1 MAGEGGIFVPSS
13 VDLEGKLEE
22 FVADLIASG
31 RYNSKSEVLREGLR
45 LLHER
50 ETRLAAL
57 DAALARGIADAD
69 AGRVTPAEQ
78 VFAKL
83 RAKYEVMA
91 KKAEA
96 DETHHH
102 RRGARRS
109 RP

>member
-1 MAGEGGIFVPSS
+1 MPSS
-13 VDLEGKLEE
+13 VNLGNKLEA
-22 FVADLIASG
+22 FVTKLIASG

-50 ETRLAAL
+50 ESRLASL

-78 VFAKL
+78 VFATL
-83 RAKYEVMA
+83 RAKYRSMA
-91 KKAEA
+91 EKAEA
-96 DETHHH
+96 NEAGLR

-109 RP
+109 RSHR